1 MSDAEIGR
9 ILAGQLTEI
18 ARRRAIQ
25 TALVGLG
32 IDVAVALSVLWLSVV
47 DTLTT
52 GEAWAALGITVG
64 KTIVTTAAQ
73 YVLRRFVDQSGYHA
87 DGTPK
92 T

>member
-1 MSDAEIGR
+1 MADPRS
-9 ILAGQLTEI
+9 LT
-18 ARRRAIQ
+18 
-25 TALVGLG
+25 
-32 IDVAVALSVLWLSVV
+32 SVV
-47 DTLTT
+47 LVT
-52 GEAWAALGITVG
+52 GTGTEVG